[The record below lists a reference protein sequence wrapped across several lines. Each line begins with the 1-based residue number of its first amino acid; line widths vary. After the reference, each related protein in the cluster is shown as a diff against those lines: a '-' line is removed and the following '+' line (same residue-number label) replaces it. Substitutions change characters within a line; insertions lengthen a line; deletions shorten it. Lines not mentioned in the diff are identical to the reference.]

1 MMLNQKHILLQHGT
15 LIVLFSVLAIFSFT
29 RSAFGQEDPPRPLE
43 VYTYQNLSFGAMI
56 QGNSGGEVRI
66 DPQGSRSVTG
76 DLILAN
82 MGHQYGPAVFEIVAN
97 PGAVITINNGPDIEL
112 TGSNGGHITM
122 HIGTSIPSSPFVN
135 TSTPPYRTQVRVGGI
150 LSVGNSLHNPSG
162 DYIGYFSITFVQ
174 Q

>member
-1 MMLNQKHILLQHGT
+1 MMLNQKYNLIQTRILVGL
-15 LIVLFSVLAIFSFT
+15 LCFLVILCFT
-29 RSAFGQEDPPRPLE
+29 QLVSAQEDPPRPLE
-43 VYTYQNLSFGAMI
+43 VYTYQNLSFGAII

-97 PGAVITINNGPDIEL
+97 PGSVITINNGPDIEL
-112 TGSNGGHITM
+112 TGSNGGTLTL
-122 HIGTSIPSSPFVN
+122 HIGTSLPTSPFVN